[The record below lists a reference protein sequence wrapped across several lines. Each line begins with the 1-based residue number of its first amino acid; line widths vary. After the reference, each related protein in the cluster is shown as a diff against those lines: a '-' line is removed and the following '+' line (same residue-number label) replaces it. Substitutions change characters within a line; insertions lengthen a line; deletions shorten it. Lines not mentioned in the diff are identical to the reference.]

1 MGKRHKWKLERD
13 RQTVCSQ
20 RIIVWQPTDDWY
32 KTDSKH
38 DQQPSKKEIPLSY
51 AKGSIYSD
59 FIDEGKS
66 YSVDVYASQASGS
79 DYYDEN
85 GELVE
90 GDIIVW
96 LPTEA
101 TLEEQTSGEY
111 KCTVQVKVQGNI
123 AGNEKVCVVPDSTVT
138 LTQPGKADVTGTV
151 TQLKTDFT
159 YEDLKD
165 GTIAQTTTEI
175 SASELSAG
183 EWTGSYSYAVSLV
196 EF

>member
-1 MGKRHKWKLERD
+1 MKKTIKSILCCL
-13 RQTVCSQ
+13 TALV
-20 RIIVWQPTDDWY
+20 IICCTTAFQVFAANTNSEGSSSSDY
-32 KTDSKH
+32 STDSNMTPH
-38 DQQPSKKEIPLSY
+38 
-51 AKGSIYSD
+51 SD
-59 FIDEGKS
+59 FIEESKS

-79 DYYDEN
+79 DYYDKN
-85 GELVE
+85 GDLVE

-96 LPTEA
+96 IPTEA
-101 TLEEQTSGEY
+101 TLEKQSSGEY
-111 KCTVQVKVQGNI
+111 KCTVPVKVQGNI
-123 AGNEKVCVVPDSTVT
+123 AGNEKVCVIPDSTVT
-138 LTQPGKADVTGTV
+138 LVQPGKADVTGSV

-183 EWTGSYSYAVSLV
+183 EWTGSYSYAVSLS

>member
-1 MGKRHKWKLERD
+1 M
-13 RQTVCSQ
+13 T
-20 RIIVWQPTDDWY
+20 P
-32 KTDSKH
+32 
-38 DQQPSKKEIPLSY
+38 
-51 AKGSIYSD
+51 YSD

-85 GELVE
+85 RELVE
-90 GDIIVW
+90 GNIIVW

-111 KCTVQVKVQGNI
+111 KCTVPVKVQGNI

-138 LTQPGKADVTGTV
+138 LAQPGKADVTGTV
-151 TQLKTDFT
+151 TQPKTDYT

-165 GTIAQTTTEI
+165 GTVAQATTEI